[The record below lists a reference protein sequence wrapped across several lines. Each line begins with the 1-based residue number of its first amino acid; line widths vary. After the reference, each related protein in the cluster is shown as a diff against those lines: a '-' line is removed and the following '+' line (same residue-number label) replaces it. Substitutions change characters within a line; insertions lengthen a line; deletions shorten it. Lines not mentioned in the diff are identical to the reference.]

1 MHSEYVLGVEGAD
14 EGSGWTPC
22 LLLHGVPRGTQE
34 PREAVRSED
43 LVSLCER
50 AEFLGFKPTDL
61 GTRPRPPG
69 ISRRGGEQ
77 LGSVW
82 VERGV
87 GGAPTCDSESRDLQE
102 SAGASHSDPR

>member
-1 MHSEYVLGVEGAD
+1 MHSEYALGVEGAG

-34 PREAVRSED
+34 PREAARSED
-43 LVSLCER
+43 LVSPCER

-87 GGAPTCDSESRDLQE
+87 GGAPTCDSESRDLRE